1 MFQRPEEIRTQTA
14 FFFANGI
21 EIPALQQQC
30 EKALS
35 EIFCLFRPDALSSYE
50 TVNRSPVGA
59 AKFFECLLR
68 RGRWTLRRQYDAPMR
83 GSKCH
88 RAVIRASVIGG

>member
-14 FFFANGI
+14 FFFADSI

-30 EKALS
+30 KKTLS

-50 TVNRSPVGA
+50 TVNRSPVRA
-59 AKFFECLLR
+59 TKFFECLFC
-68 RGRWTLRRQYDAPMR
+68 RGRWTLCREYNAPMR